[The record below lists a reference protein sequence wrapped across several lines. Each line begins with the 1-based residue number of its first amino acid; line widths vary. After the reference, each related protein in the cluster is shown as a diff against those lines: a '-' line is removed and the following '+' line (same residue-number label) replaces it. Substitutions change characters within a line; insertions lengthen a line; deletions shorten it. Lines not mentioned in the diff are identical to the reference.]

1 MFCPKAWKNLCLFAG
16 SLLFYLY
23 GVKDTPWYLALF
35 LVSIIVNYR
44 MSFWIDG
51 SLEPVQK
58 KRRLAAGV
66 ILICLFWPYLNIRI
80 DYRWE
85 SVFIPF
91 RRLDG

>member
-1 MFCPKAWKNLCLFAG
+1 MVFSSIDFLFKFLPIFFVIFMFCPKAWKNLCLFAG

-66 ILICLFWPYLNIRI
+66 IFNLSIQA
-80 DYRWE
+80 
-85 SVFIPF
+85 VF
-91 RRLDG
+91 